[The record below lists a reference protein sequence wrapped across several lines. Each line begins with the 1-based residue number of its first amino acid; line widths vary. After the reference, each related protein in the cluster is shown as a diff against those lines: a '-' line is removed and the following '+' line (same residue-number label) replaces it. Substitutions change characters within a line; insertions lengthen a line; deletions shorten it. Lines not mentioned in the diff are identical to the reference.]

1 MAGQDM
7 TGIRARRRFGR
18 VMVGVTMAL
27 AGSLAFGQGAFPGKT
42 PVELVVL
49 FPAGSSADVSARIL
63 AEGISKDL
71 GVPVTVS
78 NKPGGGGTVGYK
90 YVASSRPTGH
100 VMVWNSNS
108 VSTTF
113 HSGASD
119 VNYQAFD
126 SVARATVEI
135 PAVVVQSSSQWKT
148 LAELL
153 DYARANPGMLKVG
166 NSGAGSHT
174 HMASASLFEAAGAQA
189 LEVPFGTTQVVP
201 SLLGGHVDALVQLPS
216 AVVPHVKSGAMRVL
230 TVLGSKRDPVFP
242 NVATAI
248 EQGVKVLPLDL
259 WRGIAV
265 PHGTPRPVINRLQ
278 KAVQAAL
285 DTPEFKGA
293 GEKLGFVPA
302 YLPSTD
308 FDLLTA
314 RDDYLISRQMI
325 ILGLKKK
332 K

>member
-1 MAGQDM
+1 M
-7 TGIRARRRFGR
+7 TGRDKMRRFGR
-18 VMVGVTMAL
+18 WAGALLMAL
-27 AGSLAFGQGAFPGKT
+27 AGAASGQGAFPGKT

-63 AEGISKDL
+63 AEGMARDL

-126 SVARATVEI
+126 SVARVTVEN

-148 LAELL
+148 LADLL
-153 DYARANPGMLKVG
+153 DYARANPGLLKVG

-201 SLLGGHVDALVQLPS
+201 SLLGGHVDALVQLPG
-216 AVVPHVKSGAMRVL
+216 AVVPHVRSGAMRVL
-230 TVLGSKRDPVFP
+230 TVLGASRDPVFP
-242 NVATAI
+242 NVPTAV

-265 PHGTPRPVINRLQ
+265 PHGTPRTAINRLQ
-278 KAVQAAL
+278 RAVKVAL
-285 DTPEFKGA
+285 ESPEFKSA

-302 YLPSTD
+302 FMPALD

-332 K
+332 Q